1 MFNHSISSD
10 QTDPFNRQPLALDMV
25 VPNTDLKT
33 KIEQWLQE
41 HKKKPS
47 TDNQETTTLSESQDN
62 MVETEELNVAATEE
76 NLVENTNS

>member
-1 MFNHSISSD
+1 
-10 QTDPFNRQPLALDMV
+10 MV

-41 HKKKPS
+41 HKKK
-47 TDNQETTTLSESQDN
+47 TLTENQEKTTLSETQDD
-62 MVETEELNVAATEE
+62 MVEPEEQNVLGTEE

>member
-1 MFNHSISSD
+1 
-10 QTDPFNRQPLALDMV
+10 MV

-47 TDNQETTTLSESQDN
+47 TENQEKTTLSETQDT
-62 MVETEELNVAATEE
+62 MAQTEEQNVVASED
-76 NLVENTNS
+76 NLAENTNS

>member
-1 MFNHSISSD
+1 
-10 QTDPFNRQPLALDMV
+10 MV

-47 TDNQETTTLSESQDN
+47 TENQEKTTLSETQDD
-62 MVETEELNVAATEE
+62 MVETEQNVVVTEE